1 VAPSKRLVLAAE
13 PLQDVPEVRPG
24 DDLAAIVADAALRAT
39 SGLAGGDVLV
49 VAQKVVSKA
58 EDRLVPLASVTP
70 SSRATDLAG
79 ALDKDPRLVQLVL
92 DESVEV
98 LRAERGV
105 LIVRTHHGFV
115 CANAGIDHSNVPG
128 DDVACLLPRD
138 PDASARRLR
147 AGLADRLGPRPAVV
161 VSDSFGRAWRV
172 GQLDVAIGC
181 AGLEP
186 VHDRRGT
193 VDAFGH
199 VLSATLDAVADA
211 VASAAAL
218 VRDKAGREA
227 VVLVQGLERYVIAED
242 GPGAAAIV
250 RSRSE
255 DLFAEPRVPD

>member
-1 VAPSKRLVLAAE
+1 LTTPEPPRLTVEAL
-13 PLQDVPEVRPG
+13 PGLPEVRAG
-24 DDLAAIVADAALRAT
+24 DDLAAIVAAASRDAR
-39 SGLAGGDVLV
+39 GGVGDGDVLV
-49 VAQKVVSKA
+49 VAQKIVSKA
-58 EDRLVPLASVTP
+58 EGRLVALATVTP
-70 SSRATDLAG
+70 RVRARELGET
-79 ALDKDPRLVQLVL
+79 LDKDPRLVQLVL
-92 DESVEV
+92 DESAEV

-147 AGLADRLGPRPAVV
+147 AGLAARRGPRPAVV
-161 VSDSFGRAWRV
+161 VSDSFGRAWRI

-181 AGLEP
+181 SGLEP

-199 VLSATLDAVADA
+199 VLSATIDAVADA
-211 VASAAAL
+211 VASTAAL

-227 VVLVQGLERYVIAED
+227 VVIVRGLERYVIAED
-242 GPGAAAIV
+242 GPGAAAV
-250 RSRSE
+250 LRQRSE
-255 DLFAEPRVPD
+255 DLFT